1 MTQLSD
7 LKGKWALVTGAS
19 SGLGEEFARQ
29 MSAAGTNLVLV
40 ARREDRLNAV
50 ADELSKAHGIQTK
63 VIAADLSLPDVPQAI
78 YDQLRADGIGV
89 DVLIN
94 NAGFGLYGK
103 FTDIAWERE
112 QQMLDIDIATVVRM
126 TRLFVPDMVARKFG
140 YVLQVASI
148 GAFLPSP
155 LYASYSAAKAFVLS
169 FSEAINFELRGSGVS
184 VTTTCPGVTRTEF
197 HDVSG
202 QQYTLFQRFTLME
215 PEPCVRASINADAA
229 AEGEHRAGCSER
241 ADGLDPSPDAA
252 PHDDG
257 AGPPYDAV
265 KLTASGKRIELLG
278 FAAEAS
284 IPMLSVR
291 MSDNERRRKELGVE
305 WR

>member
-1 MTQLSD
+1 M
-7 LKGKWALVTGAS
+7 GAGHRRIG
-19 SGLGEEFARQ
+19 GLGEEFARQ

-89 DVLIN
+89 DVLIS
-94 NAGFGLYGK
+94 NAGSGLYGK

-155 LYASYSAAKAFVLS
+155 LYA
-169 FSEAINFELRGSGVS
+169 
-184 VTTTCPGVTRTEF
+184 
-197 HDVSG
+197 
-202 QQYTLFQRFTLME
+202 Q
-215 PEPCVRASINADAA
+215 
-229 AEGEHRAGCSER
+229 
-241 ADGLDPSPDAA
+241 
-252 PHDDG
+252 
-257 AGPPYDAV
+257 
-265 KLTASGKRIELLG
+265 LLG
-278 FAAEAS
+278 RQG
-284 IPMLSVR
+284 IRPQLQR
-291 MSDNERRRKELGVE
+291 SDQFRTARQRRKRHDHLPGCDSHRVP
-305 WR
+305 RRQRPAVHAVPTLHAYGARAVRPRVD